1 MQNAQILVS
10 SGACDPYSL
19 PPHPVPAPSACG
31 LPVQRPAMMAMYLRM
46 KAKYRYALQQQAQLL
61 EELRATTAELVTE
74 TEEKENVLDCLLEH
88 QFGDRARQLVRI
100 VVP

>member
-10 SGACDPYSL
+10 SGACAPYSF
-19 PPHPVPAPSACG
+19 PSHAVPAPSACG

-61 EELRATTAELVTE
+61 EELRAITAELESE
-74 TEEKENVLDCLLEH
+74 TEEKEHALDCLLVH
-88 QFGDRARQLVRI
+88 QFGDRGRQLVRI
-100 VVP
+100 DEP